1 MPQVGERS
9 GNAIWNGTSWDRDPN
24 AAANPASA
32 SSGSPYGSQQQS
44 PSVPDSYY
52 QNVTYPDLQGG
63 PDQSMSSGGRFGMFP
78 DMARTQALQGVL
90 SSSGITS
97 DIVNENDG
105 RGFTSPRHDL
115 LVNGNMIDPLYVDNI
130 RKANTNP
137 DGSFNQQM
145 FDKTMASF
153 EGSGGGIGGL
163 GMAGNDS
170 NQYSPSSPGQK
181 LTQDAGRAVSSYT
194 PIPTKGTYNG
204 MTPGYNPAKPM
215 GPYGAGGGLASATPA
230 SGSGGYTAPT
240 GSGRSSAG
248 SLIPS
253 GYGSGFGGG
262 ASSGGSSGFPSS
274 SMNSSYSPTS
284 MSASTGSSI
293 PGQTSVGRAAY
304 RSPLSSVRRPTGG
317 MSGGAYR

>member
-1 MPQVGERS
+1 MPEIGERS
-9 GNAIWNGTSWDRDPN
+9 GNAIWNGASWDRDPN
-24 AAANPASA
+24 APANPASA

-63 PDQSMSSGGRFGMFP
+63 PDQTMSSGGRFGMFP

-90 SSSGITS
+90 GSSGITS

-115 LVNGNMIDPLYVDNI
+115 LVNGNMIDPEFVDNT
-130 RKANTNP
+130 RKAATNA
-137 DGSFNQQM
+137 DGSFNQAW
-145 FDKTMASF
+145 FDKAMASTP
-153 EGSGGGIGGL
+153 GSGGGIGGL

-181 LTQDAGRAVSSYT
+181 LTQDAGHAVSSYT
-194 PIPTKGTYNG
+194 PIPTKGQYNG

-215 GPYGAGGGLASATPA
+215 GPYGPGGGLASATPA
-230 SGSGGYTAPT
+230 SGSGGYTAPSGG
-240 GSGRSSAG
+240 GSSIG
-248 SLIPS
+248 SPVSS

-262 ASSGGSSGFPSS
+262 SSSGASGLPSS

-293 PGQTSVGRAAY
+293 PGQTSVGRASY